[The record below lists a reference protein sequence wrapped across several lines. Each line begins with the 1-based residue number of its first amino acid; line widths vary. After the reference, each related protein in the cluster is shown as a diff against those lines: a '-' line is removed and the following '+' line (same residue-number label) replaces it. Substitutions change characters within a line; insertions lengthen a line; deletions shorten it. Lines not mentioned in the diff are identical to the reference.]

1 MSEGDERKSILIRTA
16 NMSECDERK
25 CLLIRTANI
34 LVSYLDTVTYEDLTL
49 SEEQA
54 RAVVKI
60 TLAIKAILRDL

>member
-1 MSEGDERKSILIRTA
+1 MMSEGDERKS
-16 NMSECDERK
+16 
-25 CLLIRTANI
+25 LLIQTANI
-34 LVSYLDTVTYEDLTL
+34 LVSYLDTVTYKDLTL

>member
-1 MSEGDERKSILIRTA
+1 
-16 NMSECDERK
+16 MSECDERK

-34 LVSYLDTVTYEDLTL
+34 LVSYLDTVTYKDLTL

-60 TLAIKAILRDL
+60 TLAIKAILGDL